1 MSIISFVFS
10 SRRTS
15 LCFQFDHSRDVFRD
29 KDEHCPEAIV
39 GKRASISSML
49 AKISSFQT
57 YEDDD
62 LLNLRAKE
70 YGSYAGLIVRNVF
83 STQELT
89 TSILPLGGSQSSR
102 PPIDVNQ
109 LDCVHREYTNTT

>member
-1 MSIISFVFS
+1 
-10 SRRTS
+10 
-15 LCFQFDHSRDVFRD
+15 
-29 KDEHCPEAIV
+29 
-39 GKRASISSML
+39 ML

-62 LLNLRAKE
+62 LLNVRAKE
-70 YGSYAGLIVRNVF
+70 YGSYAGLIVQNVF

-109 LDCVHREYTNTT
+109 FDCVHREYTNTR